1 MSDIHELL
9 DDAKKKSEA
18 LVNEIEAFK
27 KSRLLH
33 ESATESLESMNKALY
48 ETVEAIKPFTE
59 SRVKRLTTIVL
70 AMGALNTILFLVI
83 LILSIS

>member
-33 ESATESLESMNKALY
+33 ESATESLESMNKVLY
-48 ETVEAIKPFTE
+48 ETAEAIKPFTE
-59 SRVKRLTTIVL
+59 ARVKRLTIIVL
-70 AMGALNTILFLVI
+70 AMGALNTILFLII
-83 LILSIS
+83 LILAIN